1 MMMKKHTLLIATVLS
16 AAALSSTPGGAAD
29 NIVLGTEGAYAPFNG
44 VDRQG
49 RVFGFD
55 VDIGNALCAAMKA
68 ECTWVTQEWDGMIPA
83 LLAKKY
89 DAIVASMTINDERRR
104 KIDFTDK
111 YYSSPISFVRIK
123 GSGIAVDDASIKGK
137 RIGVQSSTVAENF
150 VRGAYGDA
158 VEVKAYGTQDE
169 ANLDLRSGRVDLI
182 AADTFVVLDF
192 VNNADN
198 RAEFVGPRFADP
210 HYVGDGIGIGVRKED
225 TALRDRLNRAIAQIR
240 ADGTYQRI
248 NAKYFP
254 FDIFGD

>member
-1 MMMKKHTLLIATVLS
+1 MMNKHTLLIATVLS
-16 AAALSSTPGGAAD
+16 AAALSPTLGGAAD
-29 NIVLGTEGAYAPFNG
+29 TIVLGTEGAYAPFNG

-68 ECTWVTQEWDGMIPA
+68 DCTWVTQEWDGMIPA

-89 DAIVASMTINDERRR
+89 DAIVASMTINYERRR

-111 YYSSPISFVRIK
+111 YYSSPISFVRTQ

-137 RIGVQSSTVAENF
+137 RIGVQSGTVAENF
-150 VRGAYGDA
+150 VRGTYGDA

-192 VNNADN
+192 VNDPDN
-198 RAEFVGPRFADP
+198 RAEFVGPQFTDP
-210 HYVGDGIGIGVRKED
+210 QYVGDGIGIGVRKED